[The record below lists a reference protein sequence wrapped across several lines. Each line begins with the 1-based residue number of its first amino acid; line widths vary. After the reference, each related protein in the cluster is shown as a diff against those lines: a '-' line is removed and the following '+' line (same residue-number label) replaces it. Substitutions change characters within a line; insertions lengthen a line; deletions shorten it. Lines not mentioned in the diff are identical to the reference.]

1 MVDAQ
6 TLTTMFGGIG
16 VGVAAI
22 YYIMMLRNTEK
33 MRRRDLVFQRLQMP
47 LQFYQVYGELI
58 NAIDISSFE
67 TLRTKWGRKSEEMG
81 KLWYVLNHFNSLGIL
96 IEEGLATPQQI
107 FKQYLPMG
115 IIILFERFKGEMI
128 NARYRHEPKLEIHN
142 PDAYRGYELLYN
154 EAKRL
159 YPRTPT
165 GPWTREDLLRDAR
178 EMDEFFEERFFA
190 SIKLSKLPP
199 YYPIIPKTLSG

>member
-22 YYIMMLRNTEK
+22 YYVMMLRHTEK
-33 MRRRDLVFQRLQMP
+33 LRRRDLVFQRLQMP
-47 LQFYQVYGELI
+47 LQFYQVYGELLY
-58 NAIDISSFE
+58 ARDITSFE
-67 TLRTKWGRKSEEMG
+67 TQRTKWGGKPEEMG

-96 IEEGLATPQQI
+96 MEEGLATPQQI
-107 FKQYLPMG
+107 FKQYLP
-115 IIILFERFKGEMI
+115 ISIILVYERFRGEMI
-128 NARYRHEPKLEIHN
+128 NSRYRHEPKLEVHN
-142 PDAYRGYELLYN
+142 PDAYKGYELLYK

-178 EMDEFFEERFFA
+178 EIDELLKAE
-190 SIKLSKLPP
+190 KQ
-199 YYPIIPKTLSG
+199 

>member
-1 MVDAQ
+1 VDLALLQ
-6 TLTTMFGGIG
+6 SVSYIAGALG
-16 VGVAAI
+16 VCVAAV
-22 YYIMMLRNTEK
+22 YYVMIVRNMENARK
-33 MRRRDLVFQRLQMP
+33 KDIVFQRLQMP
-47 LQFYQVYGELI
+47 LQFYQIYGELLY
-58 NAIDISSFE
+58 ARDITSFE
-67 TLRTKWGRKSEEMG
+67 TLRTKWGGKPEEMG

-107 FKQYLPMG
+107 FKQYLP
-115 IIILFERFKGEMI
+115 ISIILLYERFKGEMI
-128 NARYRHEPKLEIHN
+128 NSRYRHEPQLEVHN

-178 EMDEFFEERFFA
+178 EMDEFLRAE
-190 SIKLSKLPP
+190 KQ
-199 YYPIIPKTLSG
+199 